1 MTKATRFGKEVKWDG
16 KVICQASSDKTAE
29 SLLRVLNKD
38 PELTRR
44 CFTTEMLLDT
54 VYGRAGGWLRC
65 PGRISPEVLGQSTA
79 LNGAMCKENV
89 SLPQMNDVLVAER
102 RSLMRPASS
111 LIPKAT
117 RRSIEDRNMPS

>member
-54 VYGRAGGWLRC
+54 VYGRAGEVVEVPRSHITRSPGPVNCLKRC
-65 PGRISPEVLGQSTA
+65 NVQGECISSPDERCTRC
-79 LNGAMCKENV
+79 GAKKPYETCFFFDSQGNSKV
-89 SLPQMNDVLVAER
+89 D
-102 RSLMRPASS
+102 
-111 LIPKAT
+111 
-117 RRSIEDRNMPS
+117 